1 MSRKPDLL
9 HPFRTTHTEHPMKG
23 ESTAKPTQRQ
33 RDKKQ
38 TRDRIEQIMA
48 QRAFEKEWGES

>member
-9 HPFRTTHTEHPMKG
+9 HPFRTTHNEHPMKG